1 MIVSGQKPQ
10 LLINAGDDTF
20 NDTVE
25 VPSSFSWIYA
35 VAIGDMDNGGILDIV
50 IGNWS
55 ESNQLPINNGDGT
68 MVPLVK

>member
-1 MIVSGQKPQ
+1 M
-10 LLINAGDDTF
+10 L
-20 NDTVE
+20 
-25 VPSSFSWIYA
+25 
-35 VAIGDMDNGGILDIV
+35 DM